1 MQNRESPDFKSP
13 EVGRYAVV
21 CVMDLLFTHFSGQF
35 IKICTNIRCTCPC
48 QRFKVFM
55 LNINFTK
62 NSSKAMQNRLSVILI
77 MPN

>member
-1 MQNRESPDFKSP
+1 MHLLMTTYRQDIITNFSC
-13 EVGRYAVV
+13 V
-21 CVMDLLFTHFSGQF
+21 CDGSTVYPLIFSGQF
-35 IKICTNIRCTCPC
+35 IKICTNIHCTCPC

-62 NSSKAMQNRLSVILI
+62 NSSKAIQNRLSVILI